1 MTDQLSQ
8 SPSLP
13 LSLKFHIS
21 HSLVD
26 LQYVD
31 TVLAKQYSVKLET
44 PIYSASSQGKN
55 FAPIIHQARFQID
68 QLDLQIAFRTTVS
81 KSTGKL
87 TVERSGSQED
97 WNRVL
102 LTAKDPNANVQI
114 PGSGVLPKCVCCIY

>member
-1 MTDQLSQ
+1 MRDQLSY

-13 LSLKFHIS
+13 WSPKFDIS

-26 LQYVD
+26 RQYVEN
-31 TVLAKQYSVKLET
+31 VLAKQYSVKLET

-102 LTAKDPNANVQI
+102 LDAKDPNANVQI